1 MTASPPG
8 PAAPPADRLA
18 RFANALGR
26 VIPDAMSTCIAM
38 MVMVVL
44 VALAIGNSVTTI
56 GDAYYRGLWMLV
68 PFTMQMTLIL
78 VLSST
83 LGASP
88 GFKRAVAR
96 IATIPRSEAQVFVGA
111 ILLTAALSYL
121 YWGLGVALGPLVA
134 IYFAREAERKGI
146 VLDFPFLLAVTAG
159 AGSVWQYGLSA
170 SAPLLMNTPGHFLEK
185 TTGLMPL
192 RTTIWAPSSLAFIG
206 LFLVALMI
214 AARLL
219 KPRRAQP
226 ISDFPESAQLAEPQ
240 PLAMAEPVTRAIAPP
255 PEEPYS
261 ERLER
266 NSIPTLILAAALIGW
281 LLYHFGVKG
290 LGLDL
295 NSLNTVLL
303 LLTLLVHRN
312 VRNFSA
318 ALQTSIVSCWPVVVL
333 YHLYAGVAGL
343 IQFTSVGEAF
353 ASGFAAIST
362 RYTFPL
368 LTALASTV
376 VAIFVPSS
384 GGQWVI
390 QGFVTAKAATA
401 VGLTVQRGLLAL
413 SVGDQ
418 MGNLISPFWA
428 VISGGMAR
436 IDFRRFIGY
445 TVAFSAIWFV
455 LGVLVF
461 TFFPA

>member
-1 MTASPPG
+1 MSHPRHDPSG
-8 PAAPPADRLA
+8 QPDDRLA
-18 RFANALGR
+18 RFARALGR

-38 MVMVVL
+38 MVLVVA
-44 VALAIGNSVTTI
+44 VALALGNSIATI
-56 GDAYYRGLWMLV
+56 GDAYYRGLWMLIS
-68 PFTMQMTLIL
+68 FTMQMTLIL

-83 LGASP
+83 LGAAP
-88 GFKRAVAR
+88 EFKRVVAR
-96 IATIPRSEAQVFVGA
+96 IAKIPRSEAQVFVGA
-111 ILLTAALSYL
+111 ILLTASFSYL
-121 YWGLGVALGPLVA
+121 YWGLGLALGPLVA
-134 IYFAREAERKGI
+134 IYFAREAERAGI
-146 VLDFPFLLAVTAG
+146 MVDFPFLLAVTA
-159 AGSVWQYGLSA
+159 AATSVWQYGLSA

-192 RTTIWAPSSLAFIG
+192 QTTIWAPSSLIFIAV
-206 LFLVALMI
+206 FLVALMI

-219 KPRRAQP
+219 KPARPQP
-226 ISDFPESAQLAEPQ
+226 ISDFPESSKLAEPSTIG
-240 PLAMAEPVTRAIAPP
+240 MAEPVTQPVASA
-255 PEEPYS
+255 EPYS

-266 NSIPTLILAAALIGW
+266 NSIPTLVLVAALVGW
-281 LLYHFGVKG
+281 LYYHFGVKA

-312 VRNFSA
+312 VRNFSR
-318 ALQTSIVSCWPVVVL
+318 ALQSAIVSCWPVVVL

-343 IQFTSVGEAF
+343 IQFTSVGEQF
-353 ASGFAAIST
+353 ANGFAAIST
-362 RYTFPL
+362 QYTFPL

-390 QGFVTAKAATA
+390 QGFVTAKAAEA

-413 SVGDQ
+413 QVGDQ

-428 VISGGMAR
+428 VITGGMAR

-461 TFFPA
+461 TFLPA

>member
-1 MTASPPG
+1 MTDAASL
-8 PAAPPADRLA
+8 PADRLA
-18 RFANALGR
+18 RFAGAIGR
-26 VIPDAMSTCIAM
+26 IVPDAMSTCVLM
-38 MVMVVL
+38 MLLVVA
-44 VALAIGNSVTTI
+44 VAFALGNDAASVA
-56 GDAYYRGLWMLV
+56 DAYYRGLWMLL

-83 LGASP
+83 LGVSP
-88 GFKRAVAR
+88 GFKRVVAR
-96 IATIPRSEAQVFVGA
+96 IARIPRTEGQVFVGA
-111 ILLTAALSYL
+111 IVVTAGFAYL
-121 YWGLGVALGPLVA
+121 YWGLGIALGPLVA
-134 IYFAREAERKGI
+134 IYFAREAEQKGI
-146 VLDFPFLLAVTAG
+146 PVDFPYLLAVTA
-159 AGSVWQYGLSA
+159 AANSVWQYGLSS

-192 RTTIWAPSSLAFIG
+192 GTTIWAPASLVFVG
-206 LFLVALMI
+206 GFLVAVAI

-219 KPRRAQP
+219 KPVRSRPVSA
-226 ISDFPESAQLAEPQ
+226 FPESCQLTEPPAVAGAEPVARPVALAEPF
-240 PLAMAEPVTRAIAPP
+240 
-255 PEEPYS
+255 S

-266 NSIPTLILAAALIGW
+266 SWLPTTLLSVALAGW
-281 LLYHFGVKG
+281 LGYHFGVRK

-295 NSLNTVLL
+295 NSMNTALL

-312 VRNFSA
+312 VRNFSS
-318 ALQTSIVSCWPVVVL
+318 ALQSAVLSCWPVVVL

-343 IQFTSVGEAF
+343 IQFTSVGEQLAGAF
-353 ASGFAAIST
+353 ASVST
-362 RYTFPL
+362 PYTFPL

-390 QGFVTAKAATA
+390 QGFITAKAAEV
-401 VGLTVQRGLLAL
+401 VGVTVQRGLLSL

-436 IDFRRFIGY
+436 IDFRHFIGY

-461 TFFPA
+461 TFLPS